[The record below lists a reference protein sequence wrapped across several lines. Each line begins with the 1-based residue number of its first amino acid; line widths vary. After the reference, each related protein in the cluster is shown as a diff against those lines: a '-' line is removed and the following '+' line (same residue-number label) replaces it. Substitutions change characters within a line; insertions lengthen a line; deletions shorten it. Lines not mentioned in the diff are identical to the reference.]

1 MRIYC
6 PLCTWEPHPDDRWVC
21 APGCFT
27 VWNTFDT
34 RARCPGCAKQ
44 WRFTACHACHVMS
57 PHDEWYHDDALD
69 EADADEVEETV
80 EVGAGGTA
88 GWAAAVHSTAE
99 DAEDAEE
106 INTNELVLVSSA
118 CSASSAV
125 QKKSKRSAPSAVDHW
140 RSYRTVPITSV
151 PAVGSRAPNVSGVA
165 APTRT
170 NSESPRTV

>member
-27 VWNTFDT
+27 VWNTFET

-69 EADADEVEETV
+69 EADRDEVEEPI
-80 EVGAGGTA
+80 EVGASAVGASRA
-88 GWAAAVHSTAE
+88 GRQSETTFEKTSQGMAVLRMFSRMSFRIVVRYVHS
-99 DAEDAEE
+99 
-106 INTNELVLVSSA
+106 
-118 CSASSAV
+118 
-125 QKKSKRSAPSAVDHW
+125 R
-140 RSYRTVPITSV
+140 
-151 PAVGSRAPNVSGVA
+151 
-165 APTRT
+165 
-170 NSESPRTV
+170 